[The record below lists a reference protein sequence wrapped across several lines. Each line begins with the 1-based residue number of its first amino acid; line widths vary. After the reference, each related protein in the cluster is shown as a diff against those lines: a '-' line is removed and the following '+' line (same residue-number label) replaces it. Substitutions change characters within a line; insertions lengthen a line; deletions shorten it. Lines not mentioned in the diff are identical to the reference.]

1 MRKVYIDMILG
12 ITGAFGCG
20 KSSVLAV
27 FAARNWRTADADRI
41 CHRFYAADGP
51 LPGKLVERWG
61 KTILLDSGEVDRGKL
76 AAIVFADPAELDALT
91 AMVYP
96 LLADELDRLTGACR
110 RDGIDAAIEIPLLYE
125 ADLAGKFDAVA
136 AVWSAPEIRRE
147 RLRRKRNF
155 DDAEIRRR
163 EARQLAADLKLERAD
178 YGLINNGPPEELE
191 RQINLLINQFSQ
203 NKVK

>member
-1 MRKVYIDMILG
+1 MGKVYIDMILG

-51 LPGKLVERWG
+51 LPGKLAERWG

>member
-41 CHRFYAADGP
+41 CHKFYAADGP
-51 LPGKLVERWG
+51 LAGKLAERWG
-61 KTILLDSGEVDRGKL
+61 KAILLGSGEVDRGKL
-76 AAIVFADPAELDALT
+76 AAIVFADSAELDALI

-96 LLADELDRLTGACR
+96 LLADELDRLIGECR
-110 RDGIDAAIEIPLLYE
+110 RDSIDAAIEIPLLYE

-178 YGLINNGPPEELE
+178 YGLINNGPAEELE

>member
-1 MRKVYIDMILG
+1 MGKVYIDMILG